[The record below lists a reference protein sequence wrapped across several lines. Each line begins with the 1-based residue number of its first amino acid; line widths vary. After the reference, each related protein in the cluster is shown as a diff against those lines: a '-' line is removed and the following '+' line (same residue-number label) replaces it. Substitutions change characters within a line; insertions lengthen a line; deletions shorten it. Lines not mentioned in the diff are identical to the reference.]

1 MVVLRWAV
9 VGGKEGTREGRDEVG
24 RARAMEEWK
33 RRGDQRGLGVK
44 FISTMVSHEGV
55 TVC

>member
-1 MVVLRWAV
+1 
-9 VGGKEGTREGRDEVG
+9 
-24 RARAMEEWK
+24 MEEWK

-55 TVC
+55 TVS